1 MAVYDG
7 EKVWV
12 LEGELAVESGAELMA
27 KLEEYGMGRAK
38 LAIGYAK
45 FPKDDDGNITQDVEA
60 EKIAK
65 EYFKRPRFENGTF
78 DGRYFLCDVGRQ
90 MVKDICEK
98 GFWEPEKPVKVA
110 LKDQLASV
118 KKIEKKKKAKVEV
131 EADAKGDPKA
141 KAK

>member
-12 LEGELAVESGAELMA
+12 LEGELAVESGAELMS

-45 FPKDDDGNITQDVEA
+45 FPKDEEGNIKEDVEA
-60 EKIAK
+60 AKIAK

-98 GFWEPEKPVKVA
+98 GFWEPEKPTKVA
-110 LKDQLASV
+110 LKDQLANV
-118 KKIEKKKKAKVEV
+118 KKIEKKKKKAEPEV
-131 EADAKGDPKA
+131 KDEAKA